1 MDNFLFV
8 FCLLFFSHGQL
19 FSTRGP
25 TIPGGHFCFAC
36 LPTTFSP
43 FPATLPVTIIRR
55 HLSNNP
61 LSWWTFML
69 SSHLFQHFGEP
80 FCSLMT
86 LSPFSAIIFI
96 YFALQ
101 QCFRSFSGTFSRNHS
116 SGNLS
121 SWSPHCSIRR
131 RPICSFLPITSMR
144 IHVHDLCHAKHH
156 QPTPQ
161 IVA

>member
-116 SGNLS
+116 CCRCPLLELRQPFQLESPLFNS
-121 SWSPHCSIRR
+121 SKA
-131 RPICSFLPITSMR
+131 
-144 IHVHDLCHAKHH
+144 DLFISAHHLHAH
-156 QPTPQ
+156 PC
-161 IVA
+161 A